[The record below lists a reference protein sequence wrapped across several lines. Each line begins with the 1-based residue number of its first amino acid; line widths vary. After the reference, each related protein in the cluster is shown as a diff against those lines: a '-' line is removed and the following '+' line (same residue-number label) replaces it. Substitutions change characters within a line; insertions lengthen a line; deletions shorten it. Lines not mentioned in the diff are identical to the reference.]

1 MRYMTLVCLFF
12 SATGYI
18 DSLSASAEEADASG
32 IALFDAIDQGD
43 VKVQFIA
50 MNARQANVLI
60 RNESDKPLT
69 LKMPKAIAAVPVLG
83 QFGQNQNLNQ
93 NAGGGGTNQ
102 GVGGAF
108 DMRNGRGAGNQQ
120 GFQNGQGFGM
130 GIMRIPPGKVR
141 KLKATT
147 VCLEHGKP
155 DPIPRVAYRMIPLE
169 TFTDDPIILEL
180 CQKLGAGH
188 IPQKIAQAIAW
199 HQANELTWTQLA
211 DLHQMQSLYRGN
223 IKFFS
228 TKDLNSAKTQHASM
242 LASNSLQ
249 PSLSSVTA
257 SASQSSRAI
266 PETRVAR
273 KINQPADD

>member
-1 MRYMTLVCLFF
+1 MRCMTLVCLFF
-12 SATGYI
+12 SATAYI

-93 NAGGGGTNQ
+93 NAGGSGTNQ
-102 GVGGAF
+102 GVGGGF

-130 GIMRIPPGKVR
+130 GIMRIAPGKVC

-147 VCLEHGKP
+147 VCLEHGKH
-155 DPIPRVAYRMIPLE
+155 DPKPRVAYRMIPLE

-249 PSLSSVTA
+249 PLLSFVTA
-257 SASQSSRAI
+257 SASQGSRVI
-266 PETRVAR
+266 PETRFVR

>member
-12 SATGYI
+12 SATSHI
-18 DSLSASAEEADASG
+18 DSLSASAEESDVSG
-32 IALFDAIDQGD
+32 IALFDAIDQGN

-60 RNESDKPLT
+60 RNESDRPLT
-69 LKMPKAIAAVPVLG
+69 LKIPKAIAAVPVLG

-93 NAGGGGTNQ
+93 NTGGGGTNQ
-102 GVGGAF
+102 GVGGGF

-199 HQANELTWTQLA
+199 HQANDLSWTQLA

-228 TKDLNSAKTQHASM
+228 TKDLNSAKTHHASM
-242 LASNSLQ
+242 LEGNSVP
-249 PSLSSVTA
+249 PSLSSV
-257 SASQSSRAI
+257 SASSSQGSRAI

-273 KINQPADD
+273 KLNQPADD

>member
-1 MRYMTLVCLFF
+1 MTLVCLFF
-12 SATGYI
+12 SATSHI
-18 DSLSASAEEADASG
+18 DSLSASAEESDTSG

-60 RNESDKPLT
+60 RNESDRPLT

-102 GVGGAF
+102 GVGGGF

-120 GFQNGQGFGM
+120 GFQNGQGF

-199 HQANELTWTQLA
+199 HQANDLSWTQLA

-228 TKDLNSAKTQHASM
+228 TKDLNSAKTHHASM
-242 LASNSLQ
+242 LAGNSVP

-257 SASQSSRAI
+257 SSSQGSRAI

>member
-12 SATGYI
+12 SATAYV

-60 RNESDKPLT
+60 KNESDKPLT

-102 GVGGAF
+102 GVGGGF

-130 GIMRIPPGKVR
+130 GIMRIAPGKVC

-155 DPIPRVAYRMIPLE
+155 DPKPRVAYRMIPLE

-242 LASNSLQ
+242 LASNSLR
-249 PSLSSVTA
+249 PLLSFVTA
-257 SASQSSRAI
+257 SASQGSRVI
-266 PETRVAR
+266 PETRFVR